1 MKANK
6 YVTTN
11 EYKGMGYYDI
21 ADLMT
26 REGNKMNHSTVRN
39 IVIRGFSKIA
49 KNITESYGEKYSAEK
64 IKEIAKSPDFQ
75 NSVISLMK
83 GNKIGK

>member
-1 MKANK
+1 MKNKK
-6 YVTTN
+6 YVTVN
-11 EYKGMGYYDI
+11 NYKGMGLHDI
-21 ADLMT
+21 AKKMT
-26 REGNKMNHSTVRN
+26 SEGNKMNHSTVRN